1 MSAAA
6 EKPRIGVISNPGSQR
21 NKAGLGELREVLDHA
36 PNVRHAVLEQ
46 ITDIPEILR
55 DFARREV
62 DVVAVAG
69 GDGTVQA
76 ALTEFYGARPF
87 ERDPLL
93 VVVPR
98 GMTNMIAADVGLKRR
113 GIKGLQRLLSAD
125 AATLAASCVTRRIL
139 RLENALNLPPQYG
152 MFFGGAGITR
162 AIEACRSK
170 VHPYNIKSD
179 TAAAVTLAGLLA
191 GWLLRGGRGGRGE
204 GSLFY
209 GDEIAMT
216 FDEAPRETLES
227 LVILATTLDKL
238 ILGSRPFW
246 GGEDAT
252 AGGHLRFTA
261 IAYPPKGMLRY
272 ALRVL
277 YGGAR
282 RKLPP
287 ETYRSWTPRR
297 VALAMDCPFT
307 LDGEI
312 FEPTPGKEVVITA
325 ADEARFVRL

>member
-1 MSAAA
+1 MSGAA
-6 EKPRIGVISNPGSQR
+6 ESPRIGVITNPGSQR
-21 NKAGLGELREVLDHA
+21 NKAGLGELRQLLDGA
-36 PNVRHAVLEQ
+36 PNVQHAVLEQ
-46 ITDIPEILR
+46 ITDIPAILR

-62 DVVAVAG
+62 GVVAVAG

-76 ALTEFYGARPF
+76 TLTELYGARPF
-87 ERDPLL
+87 ERDPHL

-113 GIKGLQRLLSAD
+113 GIKGLQRLLAAD
-125 AATLAASCVTRRIL
+125 AATLEAACLTRRIL

-179 TAAAVTLAGLLA
+179 TAAAVTLAGLL
-191 GWLLRGGRGGRGE
+191 GSWLLGGGRGGKAE
-204 GSLFY
+204 GSIFY
-209 GDEIAMT
+209 GDRIAMT
-216 FDEAPRETLES
+216 FDDGPSETMES
-227 LVILATTLDKL
+227 LLIIATTLDRL

-246 GGEDAT
+246 GGE
-252 AGGHLRFTA
+252 GGDLRFTA
-261 IAYPPKGMLRY
+261 IAYPPKGMLRH
-272 ALRVL
+272 ALRIL

-282 RKLPP
+282 RKLPA
-287 ETYRSWTPRR
+287 ETYRSWVPRR

-312 FEPTPGKEVVITA
+312 FEPAPGREVVLTA